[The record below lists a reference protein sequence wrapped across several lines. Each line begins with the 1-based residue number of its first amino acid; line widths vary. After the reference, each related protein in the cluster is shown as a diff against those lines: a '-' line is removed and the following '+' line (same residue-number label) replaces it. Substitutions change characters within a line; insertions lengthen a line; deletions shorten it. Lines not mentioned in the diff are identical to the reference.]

1 MFLMQIPHAYL
12 VVSNRL
18 GFLTG
23 LGAVR
28 RARQYES
35 MVLERMSKTDT
46 V

>member
-28 RARQYES
+28 
-35 MVLERMSKTDT
+35 LDNMSLWF
-46 V
+46 